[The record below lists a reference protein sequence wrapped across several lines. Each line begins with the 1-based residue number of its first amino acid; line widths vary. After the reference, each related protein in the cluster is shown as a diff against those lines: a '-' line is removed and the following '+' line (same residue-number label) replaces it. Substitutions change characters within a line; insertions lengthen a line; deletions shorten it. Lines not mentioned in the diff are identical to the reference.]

1 MRHLVA
7 VADIGGYAGDELIVG
22 RLEIRKQSA
31 RLAEIEL
38 EPLIQR
44 RGKLIGLEKGL
55 GERLIDGFRL
65 VQQCL

>member
-1 MRHLVA
+1 LRHLVA

-22 RLEIRKQSA
+22 RLEIRKQRA

-44 RGKLIGLEKGL
+44 RGKLIALRKASASA
-55 GERLIDGFRL
+55 
-65 VQQCL
+65 